1 MLRSAARKVLW
12 ATKGMALFGGAVVT
26 LALVFGAAS
35 TALGANGGNFILGQN
50 NAATALTRLTGNVNG
65 STLQVAN
72 TNPGADDSALT
83 LSVPD
88 GEAPMVVSS
97 DAKVKRLNA
106 DKIDGEDSAGYLS
119 RDRIY
124 RVRVV
129 EEGEGGGDFV
139 AGIVLCDDG
148 DKVLGGGMNDNP
160 FGTDELLSSGPGGFE
175 SWVVRARDNTSADN
189 FDIDAICADFP
200 PLR

>member
-1 MLRSAARKVLW
+1 M
-12 ATKGMALFGGAVVT
+12 
-26 LALVFGAAS
+26 
-35 TALGANGGNFILGQN
+35 
-50 NAATALTRLTGNVNG
+50 
-65 STLQVAN
+65 
-72 TNPGADDSALT
+72 
-83 LSVPD
+83 
-88 GEAPMVVSS
+88 
-97 DAKVKRLNA
+97 
-106 DKIDGEDSAGYLS
+106 
-119 RDRIY
+119 
-124 RVRVV
+124 
-129 EEGEGGGDFV
+129 